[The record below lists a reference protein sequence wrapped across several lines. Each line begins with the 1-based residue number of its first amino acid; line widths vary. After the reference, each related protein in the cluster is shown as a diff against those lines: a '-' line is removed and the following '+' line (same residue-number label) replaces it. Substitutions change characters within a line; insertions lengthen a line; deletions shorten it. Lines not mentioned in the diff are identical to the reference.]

1 MQDDDED
8 DDDEDEEDD
17 EDDEDDYEYD
27 GRRASLRARSF
38 SMKMRNTS
46 LWIKV
51 TFENM
56 GVPEGLLLDEEY
68 EHHDNHGEDARDED
82 EDDYR

>member
-1 MQDDDED
+1 
-8 DDDEDEEDD
+8 
-17 EDDEDDYEYD
+17 
-27 GRRASLRARSF
+27 
-38 SMKMRNTS
+38 MKMRNTS